1 MNTFSQVWVFSDT
14 PSRLPELMNG
24 AQALANQ
31 INTFVLNDADG
42 VQAIQL
48 GANHVWK
55 LNGKPDDRM
64 IEDYAGVMADTIRQ
78 HGADGLVLLPNT
90 RRGKLLAA
98 KLGYRLKAAVSNDAS
113 TVSVQDGK
121 ATVKHMVY
129 GGPFLDGY
137 VLVMIG
143 VALEQLTPALKLD
156 ADWIGLLGAGTLA
169 GLFVGTSLFG
179 YISDKVGRRKM
190 FLIDI
195 IAIGVISVATMFVS
209 SPVELLVMRVLIG
222 IVIGADYPIA
232 TSMITEFSSTR
243 QRAFSISFIAAMWYV
258 GATCADLVGYWL
270 YDVEG
275 GWRWML
281 GSAAIPCLLIL
292 IGRFELPES
301 PRWLLRK
308 GRVKECEEMMIKLFG
323 EPVAFDEEQPQ
334 QTRFHDLFNRRHFP
348 FVLFVAAIWTCQ
360 VIPMFAIYTFGPQI
374 VGLLGLGVGK
384 NAALGNVVISLF
396 FMLGCIPP
404 MLWLNTAGRRPLLIG
419 SFAMM
424 TLALAV
430 LGLIPD
436 MGIWL
441 VVMAFAVYAFFSGGP
456 GNLQWLYPN
465 ELFPTD
471 IRASAVGVIMSL
483 SRIGTIVSTWALPI
497 FINNY
502 GISNTMLMGA
512 GISLFGLLIS
522 VAFAPETRG
531 MSLAQTSNMTIRG
544 QRMG

>member
-1 MNTFSQVWVFSDT
+1 MQ
-14 PSRLPELMNG
+14 PSRN
-24 AQALANQ
+24 
-31 INTFVLNDADG
+31 F
-42 VQAIQL
+42 
-48 GANHVWK
+48 
-55 LNGKPDDRM
+55 DDLKFSSIHRR
-64 IEDYAGVMADTIRQ
+64 I
-78 HGADGLVLLPNT
+78 LLW
-90 RRGKLLAA
+90 G
-98 KLGYRLKAAVSNDAS
+98 S
-113 TVSVQDGK
+113 
-121 ATVKHMVY
+121 

-334 QTRFHDLFNRRHFP
+334 QTRFRDLFNRRHFP
-348 FVLFVAAIWTCQ
+348 FGLFVAAI
-360 VIPMFAIYTFGPQI
+360 
-374 VGLLGLGVGK
+374 
-384 NAALGNVVISLF
+384 LF

>member
-1 MNTFSQVWVFSDT
+1 MQ
-14 PSRLPELMNG
+14 PSRN
-24 AQALANQ
+24 
-31 INTFVLNDADG
+31 F
-42 VQAIQL
+42 
-48 GANHVWK
+48 
-55 LNGKPDDRM
+55 DDLKFSSIHRR
-64 IEDYAGVMADTIRQ
+64 I
-78 HGADGLVLLPNT
+78 LLW
-90 RRGKLLAA
+90 G
-98 KLGYRLKAAVSNDAS
+98 S
-113 TVSVQDGK
+113 
-121 ATVKHMVY
+121 

-323 EPVAFDEEQPQ
+323 EPVAFEEEQPQ
-334 QTRFHDLFNRRHFP
+334 QTRFRDLFNRRHFP

-424 TLALAV
+424 TLALASRGASV
-430 LGLIPD
+430 FCETIFENRFMHARELVRLGAQIRIED
-436 MGIWL
+436 RIAL
-441 VVMAFAVYAFFSGGP
+441 VEGGHPLQGAAVSSTDLRGG
-456 GNLQWLYPN
+456 
-465 ELFPTD
+465 
-471 IRASAVGVIMSL
+471 A
-483 SRIGTIVSTWALPI
+483 AL
-497 FINNY
+497 
-502 GISNTMLMGA
+502 MLA
-512 GISLFGLLIS
+512 GL
-522 VAFAPETRG
+522 
-531 MSLAQTSNMTIRG
+531 LAQTCENLLEQGITPDVYYNGHLAYERDDVKKHNDALVDKYYR
-544 QRMG
+544 RMRNL

>member
-1 MNTFSQVWVFSDT
+1 
-14 PSRLPELMNG
+14 
-24 AQALANQ
+24 
-31 INTFVLNDADG
+31 
-42 VQAIQL
+42 
-48 GANHVWK
+48 
-55 LNGKPDDRM
+55 
-64 IEDYAGVMADTIRQ
+64 
-78 HGADGLVLLPNT
+78 
-90 RRGKLLAA
+90 
-98 KLGYRLKAAVSNDAS
+98 
-113 TVSVQDGK
+113 
-121 ATVKHMVY
+121 
-129 GGPFLDGY
+129 
-137 VLVMIG
+137 
-143 VALEQLTPALKLD
+143 
-156 ADWIGLLGAGTLA
+156 
-169 GLFVGTSLFG
+169 
-179 YISDKVGRRKM
+179 
-190 FLIDI
+190 
-195 IAIGVISVATMFVS
+195 
-209 SPVELLVMRVLIG
+209 MRVLIG

-323 EPVAFDEEQPQ
+323 EPVAFEEEQPQ
-334 QTRFHDLFNRRHFP
+334 QTRFRDLFNRRHFP

-483 SRIGTIVSTWALPI
+483 SRIGTIVSTQALP
-497 FINNY
+497 
-502 GISNTMLMGA
+502 
-512 GISLFGLLIS
+512 SLSIITVS
-522 VAFAPETRG
+522 VTRC
-531 MSLAQTSNMTIRG
+531 
-544 QRMG
+544 

>member
-1 MNTFSQVWVFSDT
+1 MQ
-14 PSRLPELMNG
+14 PSRN
-24 AQALANQ
+24 
-31 INTFVLNDADG
+31 F
-42 VQAIQL
+42 
-48 GANHVWK
+48 
-55 LNGKPDDRM
+55 DDLKFSSIHRR
-64 IEDYAGVMADTIRQ
+64 I
-78 HGADGLVLLPNT
+78 LLW
-90 RRGKLLAA
+90 G
-98 KLGYRLKAAVSNDAS
+98 S
-113 TVSVQDGK
+113 
-121 ATVKHMVY
+121 

-323 EPVAFDEEQPQ
+323 EPVAFEEEQPQ
-334 QTRFHDLFNRRHFP
+334 QTRFRDLFNRRHFP

-360 VIPMFAIYTFGPQI
+360 VIPMFAI
-374 VGLLGLGVGK
+374 
-384 NAALGNVVISLF
+384 NN
-396 FMLGCIPP
+396 
-404 MLWLNTAGRRPLLIG
+404 GRRPAVFSHSIGGIQPSIKNRLITTFPSAAFLPTPNPNKPTICGPKVLIG

>member
-1 MNTFSQVWVFSDT
+1 MQQPRNF
-14 PSRLPELMNG
+14 
-24 AQALANQ
+24 
-31 INTFVLNDADG
+31 
-42 VQAIQL
+42 
-48 GANHVWK
+48 
-55 LNGKPDDRM
+55 DD
-64 IEDYAGVMADTIRQ
+64 IKFTSI
-78 HGADGLVLLPNT
+78 H
-90 RRGKLLAA
+90 RRIMLWG
-98 KLGYRLKAAVSNDAS
+98 S
-113 TVSVQDGK
+113 
-121 ATVKHMVY
+121 

-156 ADWIGLLGAGTLA
+156 AEWIGLLGAGTLA

-190 FLIDI
+190 FIIDI
-195 IAIGVISVATMFVS
+195 IAIGVISAATMFVT

-222 IVIGADYPIA
+222 VVIGADYPIA
-232 TSMITEFSSTR
+232 TSMITEFSNTR
-243 QRAFSISFIAAMWYV
+243 QRAFSIGFIAAMWYV

-281 GSAAIPCLLIL
+281 GSAVIPCILIL
-292 IGRFELPES
+292 IGRFDLPES

-323 EPVAFDEEQPQ
+323 EPVVFDEEAPQ
-334 QTRFHDLFNRRHFP
+334 ETRFLQLFNRRHFP

-384 NAALGNVVISLF
+384 SAALGNVVISLC

-404 MLWLNTAGRRPLLIG
+404 MFWLNSAGRRPLLIG
-419 SFAMM
+419 SFVMM

-430 LGLIPD
+430 LGLVPD
-436 MGIWL
+436 MGAWL
-441 VVMAFAVYAFFSGGP
+441 VVLAFAVYAFFSGGP

-483 SRIGTIVSTWALPI
+483 SRIGTIISTWALPV
-497 FINNY
+497 FITKY
-502 GISNTMLMGA
+502 GINSVMLMGA
-512 GISLFGLLIS
+512 GISLIGLLIS
-522 VAFAPETRG
+522 IAFAPETRG
-531 MSLAQTSNMTIRG
+531 LTLAQTSQMTIRTKSVSRASY
-544 QRMG
+544 QECSVFSLLLSQLAYS

>member
-1 MNTFSQVWVFSDT
+1 MQ
-14 PSRLPELMNG
+14 PSRN
-24 AQALANQ
+24 
-31 INTFVLNDADG
+31 F
-42 VQAIQL
+42 
-48 GANHVWK
+48 
-55 LNGKPDDRM
+55 DDLKFSSIHRR
-64 IEDYAGVMADTIRQ
+64 I
-78 HGADGLVLLPNT
+78 LLW
-90 RRGKLLAA
+90 G
-98 KLGYRLKAAVSNDAS
+98 S
-113 TVSVQDGK
+113 
-121 ATVKHMVY
+121 

-143 VALEQLTPALKLD
+143 VALKLD

-323 EPVAFDEEQPQ
+323 EPVAFEEEQPQ
-334 QTRFHDLFNRRHFP
+334 QTRFRDLFNRRHFP

-483 SRIGTIVSTWALPI
+483 SRIGTIVSTWTLPI